1 MTLLSRLTDRYK
13 SSDVVFR
20 ATVWFTA
27 ATVLNKAVSLLTQPV
42 INRILTVDDVGVCGV
57 YSTWQAVFAVIATFS
72 LHCGVLE
79 VLVTKKREDSRQAV
93 GSLTVLSLI
102 ICTAFFGVAT
112 LLRQPLSGL
121 LKLKPEYIVLM
132 GAEVASQAVI
142 QFWSVPK
149 RFEYSYKI
157 YSLTVCGLFISKSVL
172 TVLFSLLF
180 TGDRVFGR
188 LFGLCVPE
196 VILSVVLL
204 ISILRKTDFSR
215 LRQYWGY
222 AVRFNIPIIPH
233 YLSTLI
239 LSSSDKVMLQRMIGD
254 TPTGLY
260 TFAYTYSS
268 MALIVFNALNS
279 AYTPFAYTAI
289 REHDYE
295 PLRKKTGAIV
305 LFSVLMSSAM
315 VLLAPEAVYFLGGDK
330 YKETLPAIPVLVLG
344 VFLSSFYYIFS
355 NVEFV
360 YEKNRYVFPITLC
373 GGLINIVL
381 NYLLIPRF
389 GYIAAGFT
397 TVIGYLF
404 ISVAHYLVSRK
415 LARGDI
421 FGIRKILLYF
431 GLLTVVCASA
441 GVLYNHTAIRHG
453 IISLALTAAV
463 IVFIKKAK
471 EKKQNGDIQK

>member
-1 MTLLSRLTDRYK
+1 MTLLSSLKDRYR

-27 ATVLNKAVSLLTQPV
+27 VTILNKGVSLLTQPI
-42 INRILTVDDVGVCGV
+42 INRILSVDDNGVCGI
-57 YSTWQAVFAVIATFS
+57 YSTWQSVFAVVATFS
-72 LHCGVLE
+72 LYCGVLE
-79 VLVTKKREDSRQAV
+79 VLVTKNREDSQQAV
-93 GSLTVLSLI
+93 GSLTVLSLL
-102 ICTAFFGVAT
+102 ICTAFFGIAI
-112 LLRQPLSGL
+112 LLRQPLSRL
-121 LKLKPEYIVLM
+121 LNLKPVYIARM

-157 YSLTVCGLFISKSVL
+157 YSLTVCGLFLSKSVL
-172 TVLFSLLF
+172 TVVFSLLF

-188 LFGLCVPE
+188 LFGICVPE

-204 ISILRKTDFSR
+204 VSILKKTDFSR
-215 LRQYWGY
+215 LKQYWGY

-233 YLSTLI
+233 YLSTLV
-239 LSSSDKVMLQRMIGD
+239 LSSSDKVMIQRMIGD

-260 TFAYTYSS
+260 TFAYSYAS

-289 REHDYE
+289 RERSYE
-295 PLRKKTGAIV
+295 SLRKKTGTVV
-305 LFSVLMSSAM
+305 LFSVLMASAM
-315 VLLAPEAVYFLGGDK
+315 VLLAPEAVYFLGGNK
-330 YKETLPAIPVLVLG
+330 YTDTLPAIPVLVFG

-373 GGLINIVL
+373 GGLLNIVL
-381 NYLLIPRF
+381 NYLLIPRL

-404 ISVAHYLVSRK
+404 ISVAHYTVSRK
-415 LARGDI
+415 LTHGDI
-421 FGIRKILLYF
+421 FGIKDILLYF
-431 GLLTVVCASA
+431 GILAAVCASA
-441 GVLYNHTAIRHG
+441 GVLYRHTAVRYV
-453 IISLALTAAV
+453 IIIAASAAV
-463 IVFIKKAK
+463 VIIFIKKTK
-471 EKKQNGDIQK
+471 EKKRDGDIQK